1 MKIHFLSSGSSKS
14 RAAHKLFTQKYGQSS
29 LNDADV
35 IVSLSGD
42 GMVLRAFHENMNRKN
57 IPIYGINRG
66 KVGFLTNK
74 FATDN
79 LIERLEK
86 AQELKI
92 NPLIVKAIN
101 VHGDE
106 FESIAINE
114 VYSIR
119 ESNQTAKIKLQLDN
133 SIKIKE
139 LMCDGLI
146 VSSSIGSTA
155 YNFSAGGPVLPL
167 ECGLLSIAAISAFRP
182 RKWSGA
188 VIKDSST
195 VHISVL
201 DPVRRPVKLVAD
213 YIEFPK
219 VSTYEVSLD
228 KNKFV
233 TLLLDNV
240 DDLSNKMIDEQFLT

>member
-14 RAAHKLFTQKYGQSS
+14 RAAHKVFTQKYGQSS

-66 KVGFLTNK
+66 QVGFLTNE
-74 FATDN
+74 FATEN

-86 AQELKI
+86 AQELRI
-92 NPLIVKAIN
+92 NPLIVKATN
-101 VHGDE
+101 AHGED

-119 ESNQTAKIKLQLDN
+119 ESNQTARMQLKIDN
-133 SIKIKE
+133 DVKIKE

-167 ECGLLSIAAISAFRP
+167 GCGLLSISAISAFRP
-182 RKWSGA
+182 RKWPGA
-188 VIKDSST
+188 VIKDSSI
-195 VHISVL
+195 VQIEIE
-201 DPVRRPVKLVAD
+201 DPIMRPVKLVAD

-219 VSTYEVSLD
+219 TSYYEVSLD
-228 KNKFV
+228 RNKFV
-233 TLLLDNV
+233 TLLV
-240 DDLSNKMIDEQFLT
+240 DSVENLSNKMIDEQFLT